1 MDVFNLRNEVIDDYS
16 RYVQSF
22 LEIRDARTEA
32 QIDKEQVDLEKRRS
46 SVIIGAFKALESD
59 VVIDPKDE
67 RCDRNGRYVALSRC
81 RHLLYVFCSGD
92 WLGS

>member
-1 MDVFNLRNEVIDDYS
+1 M
-16 RYVQSF
+16 QCF

-46 SVIIGAFKALESD
+46 SVIIGAFKCLESD
-59 VVIDPKDE
+59 ALILVVIVPKDE
-67 RCDRNGRYVALSRC
+67 RCDRNDRYVALSRC
-81 RHLLYVFCSGD
+81 RHLLYVFCNGD